1 MTTFDWVVVLVIG
14 LSTLAAFF
22 RGVVRELIAAVAGVL
37 GLIGAIAFTPVL
49 GTMLP
54 AIPGYPAVPYLVA
67 FALIVIGAL
76 LVGALIAWPLTKA
89 VRAAGLGFVDR
100 FLGSIF
106 GVVRG
111 AALMLAFVIVAGLT
125 PLPRTGWWQRS
136 TRTAA
141 RCRRRRVE
149 AVSARRACA
158 PARLFSGH
166 ENARSCAGRSGVIA
180 RHSPGNRADGN

>member
-1 MTTFDWVVVLVIG
+1 MTTFDWAVLLVIG

-22 RGVVRELIAAVAGVL
+22 RGVVRELIAAVAWVL
-37 GLIGAIAFTPVL
+37 GLIGAIVFTPVL

-76 LVGALIAWPLTKA
+76 LIGALIAWPLTKA

-106 GVVRG
+106 GLVRG

-125 PLPRTGWWQRS
+125 PLPQTGWWQRS
-136 TRTAA
+136 ALVPPLVAGVAALKPYLPEELSRRLDYSPGTRT
-141 RCRRRRVE
+141 RD
-149 AVSARRACA
+149 
-158 PARLFSGH
+158 PAQG
-166 ENARSCAGRSGVIA
+166 EVA
-180 RHSPGNRADGN
+180 